1 MIHNLYDV
9 VKNLKGIAQTE
20 IEREISILN
29 DLNHPRIVK
38 LKESWQNA
46 NEVILV
52 MELVSGE
59 NILCYVI
66 LHYVIHHNVI
76 QY

>member
-1 MIHNLYDV
+1 MYFQ
-9 VKNLKGIAQTE
+9 GIAQTE

-52 MELVSGE
+52 MELVSGMQIFHITLLK
-59 NILCYVI
+59 NFT
-66 LHYVIHHNVI
+66 
-76 QY
+76 

>member
-52 MELVSGE
+52 MELVSG
-59 NILCYVI
+59 ILSYVT
-66 LHYVIHHNVI
+66 
-76 QY
+76 